1 LIKILFRTYARSQ
14 PPKGSGKFFKLFVFY
29 CLCIVFTHKIL
40 FKYEFVKACIV
51 ILCWHINNQLV
62 DLHMIQ
68 LYQEEI
74 GTWRNNFVIFIS
86 ARDFLNF
93 TTRLSPWLILF
104 STDKLMIL
112 NYKLFFLSDFVQKQQ
127 LELLAGN
134 FYQAEWD
141 ESIV

>member
-1 LIKILFRTYARSQ
+1 
-14 PPKGSGKFFKLFVFY
+14 
-29 CLCIVFTHKIL
+29 
-40 FKYEFVKACIV
+40 
-51 ILCWHINNQLV
+51 
-62 DLHMIQ
+62 MIQ

-86 ARDFLNF
+86 ARDLLNF